1 MNALK
6 PISSVLGADVEPLQ
20 SRRSLRKW
28 PISYRSVGI
37 IAMMSDVVVILL
49 CGTASGILYHL
60 EAFGIT
66 DVIPQYFG
74 ASAVVA
80 AFYVLVM
87 KGYDFYSP
95 SELLFLRSQIS
106 GVTSTWLGVFLF
118 LSGAVFALKIGDN
131 FSRGATF
138 LFAST
143 GLAVLIVERV
153 FYRAL
158 LTRGLNGQR
167 FAGRNVV
174 LITDNLPVS
183 ESTLIPTL
191 LKHGFRLVHRFAL
204 PLQQHGAKRQEEF
217 VSEIVTYLR
226 GSKVEEVMLSIDVM
240 RIGDLKKLLSALRA
254 LPLPVNFVPVG
265 VASEILRQPSHILG
279 DSVCIEL
286 QRAPLST
293 FERGL
298 KRSID
303 VFGALTGLILLLPF
317 LAITAVCI
325 KLDSP
330 GPIFFRQKRRGF
342 NGRPFDIFKF
352 RTMSVLEDGSIINQA
367 TQFDGRVT
375 RLGKRLRRTSIDELP
390 QLLNVLNGSM
400 SLVGPRPH
408 AVAHD
413 NHFDKIVG
421 NYAFRHHVKP
431 GLTGWAQ
438 VNGHRG
444 PTPTAAEI
452 RHRVEYDLWY
462 IDHWSL
468 RLDIFIIFRTFFEV
482 MRGRNAY

>member
-1 MNALK
+1 MNVVK
-6 PISSVLGADVEPLQ
+6 PVSSMLGADGETLQ
-20 SRRSLRKW
+20 SRRLLRKW

-37 IAMMSDVVVILL
+37 IAMMSDIGTILL

-87 KGYDFYSP
+87 KSYDAYRP
-95 SELLFLRSQIS
+95 SELLFLRSQI
-106 GVTSTWLGVFLF
+106 GTVTSTWLGVFLF
-118 LSGAVFALKIGDN
+118 LSGAVFALKIGEH
-131 FSRGATF
+131 FSRGAIF
-138 LFAST
+138 SFAST
-143 GLAVLIVERV
+143 GLAFLIVERV
-153 FYRAL
+153 FYRVL

-174 LITDNLPVS
+174 LITDNLSVS
-183 ESTLIPTL
+183 ESMLIPTL
-191 LKHGFRLVHRFAL
+191 LKHGFRLVHRFGL
-204 PLQQHGAKRQEEF
+204 PAQQLGGKQQEEF

-226 GSKVEEVMLSIDVM
+226 GSKVEEVMVSIDVM
-240 RIGDLKKLLSALRA
+240 RIGDLKKLLSTLRM
-254 LPLPVNFVPVG
+254 LPLPVNFIPVG
-265 VASEILRQPSHILG
+265 LASEILRQPSHVLG
-279 DSVCIEL
+279 DTVCIEL

-293 FERGL
+293 FERSL
-298 KRSID
+298 KRSVDI
-303 VFGALTGLILLLPF
+303 FGALTGLVFLLP
-317 LAITAVCI
+317 LLVVTAACI

-330 GPIFFRQKRRGF
+330 GPILFRQKRRGF

-352 RTMSVLEDGSIINQA
+352 RTMSVLEDGSTINQA
-367 TQFDGRVT
+367 TPFDGRVT

-390 QLLNVLNGSM
+390 QLLNVLYGSM

-444 PTPTAAEI
+444 PTPTTAEI
-452 RHRVEYDLWY
+452 RHRVECDLWY

-468 RLDIFIIFRTFFEV
+468 RLDFFIILRTFLEV